1 MADERDVV
9 AIARASNYRKHGTTF
24 LGGSFVTCVCPKAA
38 CGGVDSDDERSDC
51 PEHRRTPAQMWHWAA
66 ECPGL
71 PRPGGD
77 LR

>member
-71 PRPGGD
+71 PG
-77 LR
+77 LEET